1 MRNLNDRGREMLER
15 ELEAIGAA
23 MLTSFGT
30 ESAMLDARYSYLCEQ
45 LDHNIDA
52 EADDN
57 DNYRQP
63 KAA

>member
-15 ELEAIGAA
+15 ELEEIGAA

-30 ESAMLDARYSYLCEQ
+30 EAAMLDARYSYLCGQ
-45 LDHNIDA
+45 LGHN
-52 EADDN
+52 DDTDEDDG